1 MKKILILTVSEGHV
15 SIAQAIKKL
24 LENSFQTE
32 VIAYTFKEF
41 NLYLPMYQLFPALFK
56 IPYKLSQYKA
66 MQELSLGLFLK
77 KYGPEVEAIID
88 EEKPDIL
95 VSTYALYDLICC
107 DYAKKHHIPVFNALA
122 NPRTIHPLEICENST
137 KNLVFDDEAYA
148 TLVKYGIPKT
158 QILKTGWFVRPNF
171 QPVRS
176 KEKLRKALGLKPD
189 MLTYLVSGGSDGTG
203 MVVKILPLLFQVNTP
218 LQLIFITGN
227 NKSLYKSLQFFRKS
241 FYMANKKSQ
250 IQIKVFGFVS
260 NMNEY
265 MAASDLVIG
274 KAGPNSLFESVAVH
288 TPFFAITHISGQEDG
303 NLDLIRE
310 YKLGYVEENPLKA
323 IKMLKTI
330 AEHPKKLAY
339 FNKSIQLM
347 AQYNQQ
353 AGEQL
358 RSAISSALKTG

>member
-1 MKKILILTVSEGHV
+1 MKKILILTITEGHV
-15 SIAQAIKKL
+15 SIAQAIKKN
-24 LENSFQTE
+24 LENSFQSE
-32 VIAYTFKEF
+32 VVAYTFKEF

-66 MQELSLGLFLK
+66 MQELSTGFFLK
-77 KYGPEVEAIID
+77 KYGPELESIIA
-88 EEKPDIL
+88 EEKPDAL
-95 VSTYALYDLICC
+95 VSTYALYDIVCC
-107 DYAKKHHIPVFNALA
+107 AYAQKHHIPIFNALA

-137 KNLVFDDEAYA
+137 KNLVFDDEAFS
-148 TLVKYGIPKT
+148 TLIDYGIPRA
-158 QILKTGWFVRPNF
+158 QILKTGWFVRPSF

-176 KEKLRKALGLKPD
+176 KEKLRKGIGLKPEL
-189 MLTYLVSGGSDGTG
+189 LTYLVSGGSDGTG

-218 LQLIFITGN
+218 LQVIFITGN
-227 NKSLYKSLQFFRKS
+227 NKSLYKSLQFFKKS
-241 FYMANKKSQ
+241 FYRANKNSP
-250 IQIKVFGFVS
+250 IHIKVLGFVA
-260 NMNEY
+260 NMHEY

-323 IKMLKTI
+323 IKMLKAI
-330 AEHPKKLAY
+330 AEHPKKLSY
-339 FNKSIQLM
+339 FHKSIQLM
-347 AQYNQQ
+347 ADYNHQ

-358 RSAISSALKTG
+358 RSAINTALRTT

>member
-1 MKKILILTVSEGHV
+1 MKKILILTISEGHV
-15 SIAQAIKKL
+15 SIAQAIKKS

-32 VIAYTFKEF
+32 VVAYTFKEF

-56 IPYKLSQYKA
+56 IPYRLSQYKA
-66 MQELSLGLFLK
+66 MQELSLGFFLK
-77 KYGPEVEAIID
+77 KYGPEIEKIIED
-88 EEKPDIL
+88 EKPDVL
-95 VSTYALYDLICC
+95 VSTYALYDVVCT

-137 KNLVFDDEAYA
+137 KNLVFDEEAYS
-148 TLVKYGIPKT
+148 TLVKFGIPKG
-158 QILKTGWFVRPNF
+158 QILKTGWFVRPSF
-171 QPVRS
+171 KPVRS
-176 KEKLRKALGLKPD
+176 KEKLRKELGLKPD
-189 MLTYLVSGGSDGTG
+189 ILTYLVCGGSDGTG
-203 MVVKILPLLFQVNTP
+203 MVVKILPLLFQINSP

-227 NKSLYKSLQFFRKS
+227 NKSLFRSLQFFKKS
-241 FYMANKKSQ
+241 FYMANKNSSM
-250 IQIKVFGFVS
+250 QIKVFGFVS
-260 NMNEY
+260 NIYDY

-330 AEHPKKLAY
+330 AENPKRLSR
-339 FNKSIQLM
+339 FQKSLQLM
-347 AQYNQQ
+347 AEYNQQ

-358 RSAISSALKTG
+358 RTVIHAALSSP